1 MNLSCVLHFLN
12 LVIHHLP
19 LPTQKTK
26 NLCAAIAMP
35 INDWMD
41 QCWEDMVA
49 PSFDVTNRIG
59 PLGKNKNYGFDDI
72 KCNISEPMDIKK
84 LLNDFSGILERVFL
98 MAGTE
103 TAKSDESAEELQKDF
118 EENVSEWLNVNSFK
132 ESRYSDEYDAVCL
145 EDVLELPPSTNN
157 DN

>member
-1 MNLSCVLHFLN
+1 
-12 LVIHHLP
+12 
-19 LPTQKTK
+19 
-26 NLCAAIAMP
+26 MP
-35 INDWMD
+35 VNDWMD

-59 PLGKNKNYGFDDI
+59 PLGKNKNYTFDDI
-72 KCNISEPMDIKK
+72 KCNIVEPMDIKK
-84 LLNDFSGILERVFL
+84 LVTDLSGILERVFH

-103 TAKSDESAEELQKDF
+103 TAQSDESEEDLQKDF
-118 EENVSEWLNVNSFK
+118 EENVSEWLDVRSLK
-132 ESRYSDEYDAVCL
+132 EARYSDEYDAVCL